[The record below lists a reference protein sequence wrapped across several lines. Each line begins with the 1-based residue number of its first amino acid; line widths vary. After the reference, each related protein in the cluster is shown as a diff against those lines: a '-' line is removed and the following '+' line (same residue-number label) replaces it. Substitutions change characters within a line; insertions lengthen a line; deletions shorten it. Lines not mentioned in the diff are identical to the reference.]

1 MSPHGRPKGEYR
13 RAQREGSPMSAPH
26 RSLPHSRGFT
36 LIELTLVIVIA
47 GVLAATLAVFMRPAI
62 DSYIASGNRAELTDQ
77 ADTALRRMLRDIRLA
92 VPNSV
97 RSPGSQCVEV
107 VPTSS
112 GGRLRMQADT
122 SNDGAPPCA
131 LGPNCSAPLDTS
143 QATTSVD
150 VLTPLSVTP
159 SAGDWLVLGN
169 TNPNDVYAGVNRAA
183 ITGVTTPPITLGKSR
198 LAIAST
204 QFPQGYDSGRFTI
217 VPNAQKAVFYTCV
230 GADGTVDAS
239 GDGKGTL
246 YRSSNYGFNAAYPT
260 SCPSAAG
267 ADVVA
272 TKVISCTFSY
282 DPNPGGTQ
290 QYGFVWLDIELA
302 RNNET
307 VGLASGAHVVNAP

>member
-1 MSPHGRPKGEYR
+1 
-13 RAQREGSPMSAPH
+13 MSASH
-26 RSLPHSRGFT
+26 CSLRQHSRGFT

-47 GVLAATLAVFMRPAI
+47 GVLAATIAVFMRPAI
-62 DSYIASGNRAELTDQ
+62 DSYISSGSRAELTDQ

-107 VPTSS
+107 VPTAS

-122 SNDGAPPCA
+122 MNDVSLPCTP
-131 LGPNCSAPLDTS
+131 GPTCSAPLDTS
-143 QATTSVD
+143 QATTYVD
-150 VLTPLSVTP
+150 VLTPFSATP
-159 SAGDWLVLGN
+159 AVGDWLVLGN

-183 ITGVTTPPITLGKSR
+183 ITNVQSPLPTSTQGKAR
-198 LAIAST
+198 LTIATT
-204 QFPQGYDSGRFTI
+204 QFPSGYDSGRFTI

-260 SCPSAAG
+260 SCPSTAG
-267 ADVVA
+267 ADIVA
-272 TKVISCTFSY
+272 TKVRSCTFSY